1 MLTSRFTNA
10 KIAAAVLLLVMAVMF
25 FTAPSAQADDAQA
38 KSSGILPLPDYAGD
52 FVKRSYLLGDF
63 GGKRTEWAKK
73 GFTFDIDYNQY
84 FQAVTDGGADTGSEY
99 GGTIDYNINIDF
111 DRMGLIPGGLLQMLA
126 VSRYG
131 RSVNGISGS
140 LIPVNTD
147 ATHPTTSP
155 MDEDVA
161 LWLPVINYTQ
171 FLSEKF
177 ALGFGKYD
185 TYDSAN
191 EFAGGRGRS
200 QWWNQNLT
208 MPVSPALIIPYSVLG
223 ATALVMPNPNLTI
236 TGMVGTSTDVSDR
249 SGFDDLDDGLFAI
262 LSITYQY
269 HLGGLPGGFTVMP
282 GYGWNGNFN
291 EINGRIN
298 IDEGQL
304 ELTTKDDTW
313 SAAFDFWQYLWVEG
327 DPKQSVDPGDGRQ
340 DLQGVGVFS
349 RVQFADRDTN
359 PLDYSIS
366 GGVCA
371 KGLIPRRDNDAMGI
385 AYNYNKLR
393 KGRFLDF
400 IGIDTQSTVW
410 ELFYN
415 IELTPAVHLT
425 LDAQVTDSALPDTD
439 TAMILGTSM
448 QIRF

>member
-1 MLTSRFTNA
+1 
-10 KIAAAVLLLVMAVMF
+10 
-25 FTAPSAQADDAQA
+25 
-38 KSSGILPLPDYAGD
+38 
-52 FVKRSYLLGDF
+52 
-63 GGKRTEWAKK
+63 
-73 GFTFDIDYNQY
+73 
-84 FQAVTDGGADTGSEY
+84 
-99 GGTIDYNINIDF
+99 
-111 DRMGLIPGGLLQMLA
+111 
-126 VSRYG
+126 
-131 RSVNGISGS
+131 
-140 LIPVNTD
+140 
-147 ATHPTTSP
+147 
-155 MDEDVA
+155 
-161 LWLPVINYTQ
+161 
-171 FLSEKF
+171 
-177 ALGFGKYD
+177 
-185 TYDSAN
+185 
-191 EFAGGRGRS
+191 
-200 QWWNQNLT
+200 
-208 MPVSPALIIPYSVLG
+208 
-223 ATALVMPNPNLTI
+223 
-236 TGMVGTSTDVSDR
+236 MVGTSTDVSDR